1 MKHVIIGT
9 AGHVDHGK
17 TTLIRALT
25 HIETDRLK
33 EEQQRGISIEIG
45 FAYFDLPSGR
55 RAGLIDVPGH
65 ERFIKNMLAGVG
77 GLDVVILVIAADE
90 GIMPQTREHLN
101 IVSLLQVK
109 RGIVALTKAD
119 MVDKEWLDFMQE
131 EIREQLSHTF
141 LADAAIIPVSGVT
154 GLGLEELT
162 LEIDRL
168 TEEVAAKDSF
178 GSARLPIDRVF
189 TISGFGTVVT
199 GTLISGS
206 LTTGDKMEIMPNKL
220 DTRIR
225 SIQVH
230 GQKVNHAYAGQRV
243 AVNLSGVDVS
253 DLHRGHVLC
262 NPGSLQTTLMLD
274 ARLQVL
280 PDAVRAVEHR
290 TRIRLYIG
298 TTEVMGRVV
307 PLEQDQIQP
316 GESGLVQLRLEEP
329 IAAAEG
335 DLFILRYYSPMTTLG
350 GGSVIQT
357 NPKKKT
363 RHRIQQVEALRIM
376 EKGSPEHRLL
386 QMLHEASP
394 AFPTREDFLKAHP
407 EFEDADALLEE
418 ILQKEQAVTWT
429 VDKKEIIISAAY
441 LQEIYIKMEE
451 TLDRFHKKN
460 PLRLGMAKEEL
471 RSRVLNQVPSRVF
484 VTLLMLLESDE
495 KLRNVGNVVAL
506 PDFKIA
512 LNQEQDRLYRAI
524 KERYETSGFEP
535 PGKTELQTEYNK
547 SKDLLPVLDLLL
559 EEQYLV
565 RLTEEMYYPKH
576 ILEKTEQ
583 MIYQWF
589 EQNSEISLAE
599 FRDLIQSSRKYAL
612 VLIEYFDSQK
622 VTQRQGEKRV
632 LRRKG

>member
-90 GIMPQTREHLN
+90 GMMPQTREHLN

-109 RGIVALTKAD
+109 KGIVALTKAD
-119 MVDKEWLDFMQE
+119 VVDHEWLEFMQE
-131 EIREQLSHTF
+131 EIREQLAHTF
-141 LADAAIIPVSGVT
+141 LADAAIIPVSGIT
-154 GLGLEELT
+154 GFGLDTLT
-162 LEIDRL
+162 QEIDRL

-178 GSARLPIDRVF
+178 GPARLPIDRVF

-199 GTLISGS
+199 GTLISGTLS
-206 LTTGDKMEIMPNKL
+206 LGDKMEIMPSNQE
-220 DTRIR
+220 TRIR

-230 GQKVNHAYAGQRV
+230 GQKEDKAYAGQRV

-253 DLHRGHVLC
+253 DVHRGQVLC
-262 NPGSLQTTLMLD
+262 KPGSLQTTLMLD

-280 PDAVRAVEHR
+280 SDAIRPVEHR
-290 TRIRLYIG
+290 TRVRLYTG
-298 TTEVMGRVV
+298 TSEVMGRVV
-307 PLEQDQIQP
+307 PLEQDSILP
-316 GESGLVQLRLEEP
+316 GDSGLIQLRLEEP
-329 IAAAEG
+329 TAVAEG

-363 RHRIQQVEALRIM
+363 RHKLQQVEALRIM

-386 QMLHEASP
+386 QMLHEVSTS
-394 AFPTREDFLKAHP
+394 FPIRQ
-407 EFEDADALLEE
+407 EFISSHSEIEDADIILEDL
-418 ILQKEQAVTWT
+418 LQKEQAVSWT

-441 LQEIYIKMEE
+441 FQELFIKIEE
-451 TLDRFHKKN
+451 TLDRFHQKN

-471 RSRVLNQVPSRVF
+471 RSRILNQVSSRVF
-484 VTLLMLLESDE
+484 VSLLMLLESEE
-495 KLRNVGNVVAL
+495 KLRNVGTVVAL
-506 PDFKIA
+506 TSFKVK
-512 LNQEQDRLYRAI
+512 LSRDQEQLYI
-524 KERYETSGFEP
+524 VLKERYNKSGFEP
-535 PGKTELQTEYNK
+535 PGKSELQTEFSK
-547 SKDLLPVLDLLL
+547 SKDFLSVLELLL
-559 EEQYLV
+559 EEQFLV
-565 RLTEEMYYPKH
+565 RLTEEMYYPKDA
-576 ILEKTEQ
+576 LERAEQ
-583 MIYQWF
+583 VLYSWF
-589 EQNSEISLAE
+589 EQNTEIGLAE
-599 FRDLIQSSRKYAL
+599 FRDLLQSSRKYAL

-622 VTQRQGEKRV
+622 LTQRQGEKRI
-632 LRRKG
+632 LKRKV

>member
-90 GIMPQTREHLN
+90 GMMPQTREHLN

-109 RGIVALTKAD
+109 KGIVALTKAD
-119 MVDKEWLDFMQE
+119 VVDQEWLEFMQE
-131 EIREQLSHTF
+131 EIRDQLAHTF
-141 LADAAIIPVSGVT
+141 LANAAIIPVSGIT
-154 GLGLEELT
+154 GLGLDTLT
-162 LEIDRL
+162 QEIDRL

-178 GSARLPIDRVF
+178 GPARLPIDRVF

-199 GTLISGS
+199 GTLISGT
-206 LTTGDKMEIMPNKL
+206 LTLGDKMEIMPGNEE
-220 DTRIR
+220 TRIR

-230 GQKVNHAYAGQRV
+230 GQKVDKAFAGQRV

-253 DLHRGHVLC
+253 DVHRGQVLC
-262 NPGSLQTTLMLD
+262 KPGSLQTTLMLD

-280 PDAVRAVEHR
+280 SDAVRPVEHR
-290 TRIRLYIG
+290 TRVRLYTG
-298 TTEVMGRVV
+298 TSEVMGRVV
-307 PLEQDQIQP
+307 PLEQDSIMP
-316 GESGLVQLRLEEP
+316 GDSGLIQLRLEEP

-363 RHRIQQVEALRIM
+363 RHKLQQVEALRIM

-386 QMLHEASP
+386 QMLHEVSTS
-394 AFPTREDFLKAHP
+394 FPIRQEFVLAHF
-407 EFEDADALLEE
+407 EIEDADTILEDL
-418 ILQKEQAVTWT
+418 LQKEQAVSWT
-429 VDKKEIIISAAY
+429 VDKKEIIISATY
-441 LQEIYIKMEE
+441 LQELFSKIEE

-471 RSRVLNQVPSRVF
+471 RSRILNQASSRVF
-484 VTLLMLLESDE
+484 VSLLILLESEE
-495 KLRNVGNVVAL
+495 KLRNVGTVVAL
-506 PDFKIA
+506 PSFMVNLSRD
-512 LNQEQDRLYRAI
+512 QEQLYNVLKDRYN
-524 KERYETSGFEP
+524 KSGYEP
-535 PGKTELQTEYNK
+535 PSKSDLQTEFNK
-547 SKDLLPVLDLLL
+547 SKDFLPVLELLL
-559 EEQYLV
+559 EEQFLV
-565 RLTEEMYYPKH
+565 RLTEEMYYPKDA
-576 ILEKTEQ
+576 LEKAEQ
-583 MIYQWF
+583 VLYNWF
-589 EQNSEISLAE
+589 EQNTEISLAE
-599 FRDLIQSSRKYAL
+599 FRDLLQSSRKYAL

-622 VTQRQGEKRV
+622 LTQRQGEKRI
-632 LRRKG
+632 LKRKV